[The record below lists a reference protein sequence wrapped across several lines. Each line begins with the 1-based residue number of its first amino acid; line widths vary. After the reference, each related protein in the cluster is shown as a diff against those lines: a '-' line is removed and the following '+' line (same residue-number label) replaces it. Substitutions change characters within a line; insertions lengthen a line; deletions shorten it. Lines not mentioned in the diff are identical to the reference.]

1 MMIKTFR
8 KLMITLLNNNHSFV
22 LEGDDLEEEQ
32 REFEEWKKINSLK
45 VSQSETRETNTG

>member
-22 LEGDDLEEEQ
+22 FEGDDLKEEQ
-32 REFEEWKKINSLK
+32 WEFEEWKKINSLK
-45 VSQSETRETNTG
+45 VSQSETRETTTG